1 MATDP
6 KTIDSYNQFAAGYH
20 EHVSDPN
27 DSIYHSYYEKLA
39 LRAELGDLT
48 GKNVLCIGCGSGV
61 DANWL
66 LQNGATSVTGIDIS
80 KELIAIGQSQFPEL
94 SLHVMDMEKLDL
106 PDNTFDTA
114 CSSLA
119 IHYIDDMTTALKE
132 VRRVLKP
139 GGRYVF
145 SCGHPLDTAIERTE
159 DEKAK
164 HRIIGRTVVKE
175 TNEQIIHGDYLV
187 ADTSGTKNIDG
198 NLGDMEVRIYHR
210 TFGVMIE
217 QIVASGFTIE
227 KLIEPQPQPSL
238 RDVDERTFQQLT
250 KLPAF
255 AIWVVRK

>member
-6 KTIDSYNQFAAGYH
+6 RTIDSYNQFATTYH
-20 EHVSDPN
+20 EHVSDSS
-27 DSIYHSYYEKLA
+27 DSIYHSYYEKPA
-39 LRAELGDLT
+39 LRSELGDLT

-66 LQNGATSVTGIDIS
+66 LQNGAANVTGIDIS
-80 KELIAIGQSQFPEL
+80 KELIAIGQLQFPGV

-106 PDNTFDTA
+106 PDNSYDIA

-132 VRRVLKP
+132 VRRVLKT

-145 SCGHPLDTAIERTE
+145 SCGHPFDTAIEKTE
-159 DEKAK
+159 DEESKT
-164 HRIIGRTVVKE
+164 RILGRTVIKE
-175 TNEQIIHGDYLV
+175 TDEQIIHGDYLV
-187 ADTSGTKNIDG
+187 SGTNGTKNIDG

-210 TFGVMIE
+210 TFGAMIQ

-227 KLIEPQPQPSL
+227 KLIEPQPLPTL
-238 RDVDERTFQQLT
+238 RDIDKRTFQQLT